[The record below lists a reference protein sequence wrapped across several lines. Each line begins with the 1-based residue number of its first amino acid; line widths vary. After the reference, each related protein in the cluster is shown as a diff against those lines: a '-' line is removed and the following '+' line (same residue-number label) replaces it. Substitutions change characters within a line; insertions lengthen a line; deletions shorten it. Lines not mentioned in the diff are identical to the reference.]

1 MAPNKIENY
10 LENHECSDVNG
21 KLTCNDSGMGSNLE
35 PGSENVVESMNLIN
49 NLIDQNQED
58 SDFSRNKRS
67 SEASANES
75 PVKRTKHGNTGY
87 GVSSRGT
94 QN

>member
-1 MAPNKIENY
+1 MALFLACKDTFA
-10 LENHECSDVNG
+10 CRA
-21 KLTCNDSGMGSNLE
+21 
-35 PGSENVVESMNLIN
+35 VVESM

-67 SEASANES
+67 SEASASES